1 MLPTGLM
8 MDGECGPLQET
19 ISDTNG
25 NVKPKTGND
34 VICFVYFRC
43 GTAYVIE
50 EVKSVKM

>member
-1 MLPTGLM
+1 MVSVAHCRRQSVILM
-8 MDGECGPLQET
+8 
-19 ISDTNG
+19 G